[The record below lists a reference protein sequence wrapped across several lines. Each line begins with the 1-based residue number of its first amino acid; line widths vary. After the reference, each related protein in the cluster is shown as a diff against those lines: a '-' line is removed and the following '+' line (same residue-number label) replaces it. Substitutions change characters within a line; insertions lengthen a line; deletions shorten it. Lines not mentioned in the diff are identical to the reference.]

1 MYKCVCKQFSERL
14 YSDLISHITKH
25 VQSLSCQ
32 LQTSV
37 SIASYDIKI
46 HCFLPVYV
54 ISFFLTIVICLFF
67 FFFANL
73 LRFFFLFLISHS
85 CLTHVLHLNL
95 FLVTVFFFGSSLV
108 FFFVCLILN
117 KYLVLSV
124 QVIFCQHGFFTLK
137 KRICIKITGGNA
149 D

>member
-1 MYKCVCKQFSERL
+1 MCMQAVLR
-14 YSDLISHITKH
+14 
-25 VQSLSCQ
+25 
-32 LQTSV
+32 TSV
-37 SIASYDIKI
+37 FRPYQPHNKACAVIKLPASNQCKY
-46 HCFLPVYV
+46 C
-54 ISFFLTIVICLFF
+54 IVWHQNTLFPSCICYICLFDYCDLFVF